1 MINFKKIVLVIL
13 VLIAAAGVVC
23 AQDKNQGQE
32 TQNTGG
38 PPNVLPDEQTLS
50 VDTTGADAPNL
61 TNNIS
66 SFTLWD
72 VLRMVLVLGAVLGV
86 IYLLF
91 YLLKKAARPVK
102 DSGTLIDLLATRN
115 LTNSSAVH
123 LIKVGSQIFL
133 VGAGD
138 AGVRLVSE
146 ITDKETLDRI
156 ALEKSADAGGSR
168 SFAEVLRG
176 VFKGESGSSSK
187 GISGKSF
194 IREQKERLKNL

>member
-1 MINFKKIVLVIL
+1 MIIFKKIVFVLII
-13 VLIAAAGVVC
+13 LIAAAGVVY
-23 AQDKNQGQE
+23 AQDQNQDQN
-32 TQNTGG
+32 TQNPAG
-38 PPNVLPDEQTLS
+38 PSNVLPDEQTLS
-50 VDTTGADAPNL
+50 VDTTEGNTPNL

-91 YLLKKAARPVK
+91 YLLKKASRPVK
-102 DSGTLIDLLATRN
+102 DSGSLIDLLATRN

-138 AGVRLVSE
+138 TGVRLVSE
-146 ITDKETLDRI
+146 ITDKDTLDRI
-156 ALEKSADAGGSR
+156 ALEESEDAGSR

-176 VFKGESGSSSK
+176 VFRGERNSSTK
-187 GISGKSF
+187 ELTGKSF
-194 IREQKERLKNL
+194 IREQKNRLKNL